1 MLNVD
6 ALPTLKDFGTFH
18 CFLPALTAG
27 HSFCSWLEE
36 DELLEALVGQ
46 IMVVL
51 PSFPS
56 TPPQNWIFFPMSV
69 LSLEELGQKSGRAE
83 RLECV
88 EVEAY
93 TIVDNDHQTLEG

>member
-56 TPPQNWIFFPMSV
+56 TPPPKLDILPNVSFKP
-69 LSLEELGQKSGRAE
+69 
-83 RLECV
+83 
-88 EVEAY
+88 
-93 TIVDNDHQTLEG
+93 